1 MVIEQEI
8 EKCQRLVEDIFKNEN
23 LYNPIDEKNR
33 YFVRQHLAATL
44 ENLLKIQ
51 DPKTAYDYL
60 IDNKNFTD
68 SEIKLKKALLGF
80 YSTFNEEISHF
91 KTCLEKDIKSLN
103 QLNEL
108 QDHYLNILKFLIVE
122 VTGTTNKIEIVK
134 ILKSKF
140 ITPHNKNYL
149 NIESIINNL

>member
-8 EKCQRLVEDIFKNEN
+8 EKCQRLVEDIFKNKN

-44 ENLLKIQ
+44 ENLSKIQ
-51 DPKTAYDYL
+51 DPKIAYDYL
-60 IDNKNFTD
+60 IDNKIFND
-68 SEIKLKKALLGF
+68 LEIKLKKALLSF
-80 YSTFNEEISHF
+80 YSIFNEEISYF
-91 KTCLEKDIKSLN
+91 KICFEKDTKSLN

-108 QDHYLNILKFLIVE
+108 QEHYLNILKILIIE
-122 VTGTTNKIEIVK
+122 VTGTTNKIEIVN

-140 ITPHNKNYL
+140 ITEYNKNYL
-149 NIESIINNL
+149 NIENIVSNL

>member
-1 MVIEQEI
+1 MIIEQEI
-8 EKCQRLVEDIFKNEN
+8 KDCQKLVENILKNKN
-23 LYNPIDEKNR
+23 CYNFFNEKNGH
-33 YFVRQHLAATL
+33 FVKQHLGATI

-80 YSTFNEEISHF
+80 YSIFNEEINLF
-91 KTCLEKDIKSLN
+91 KICLENDTKILN

-108 QDHYLNILKFLIVE
+108 QEHYLNILKFLIVE

-149 NIESIINNL
+149 NIENILNNL